1 MKIQLIAMLI
11 SLLFL
16 SCNNQPETKQVQT
29 GNTNIDTAGVK
40 KAVANKVAA
49 ERTMVP
55 ADTVIIG
62 AREAISEDQL
72 NKAEISMKD
81 SLIRLSAN
89 MRLDHRIFGY
99 EKPDTNSK
107 KMILLSI
114 FTSDV
119 KGNPYRCPYGS
130 FYETNEMDGLKLKFV
145 SDGDKFIEVNVK
157 KEEAILGR
165 VFIDK
170 KWIEFE

>member
-11 SLLFL
+11 SLFFL
-16 SCNNQPETKQVQT
+16 SCNNRRETNKVQT
-29 GNTNIDTAGVK
+29 GNTNIDTGVAR
-40 KAVANKVAA
+40 KAEANHSTGEKAL
-49 ERTMVP
+49 VP
-55 ADTVIIG
+55 ADTAAVG
-62 AREAISEDQL
+62 SPEAISEDQL
-72 NKAEISMKD
+72 NKAEVSMKD
-81 SLIRLSAN
+81 SLIWLSAN

-119 KGNPYRCPYGS
+119 KGNPYHCPYGA

-157 KEEAILGR
+157 KEETVLGR

-170 KWIEFE
+170 KWIDFE